1 MKICTKCGAFNSDN
15 RSFCIDCG
23 KKLGKKLSPLEEE
36 KANAALN
43 EKLDEMYNK
52 NDPLYVNLFDK
63 IMGYLSL
70 ALALGTFIFII
81 ISLFISVNSGIL
93 WFSVLFFILASLE
106 ALVPE
111 IMWAIEK
118 VRLGMTISD
127 ADSVLPSSL
136 YLIMRRVVTVI
147 LFIGA
152 VFFFILNFIMY

>member
-1 MKICTKCGAFNSDN
+1 MKICTKCGAHNSDN
-15 RSFCIDCG
+15 RFFCIDCG

-70 ALALGTFIFII
+70 TLALGTFIFII

-152 VFFFILNFIMY
+152 IFFYIVNFIMY